1 MSKKLL
7 SKRERLIHQQ
17 VQGEYIAA
25 ILCMPYAEWTAFYMF
40 KKIKW
45 KWVEIGF
52 IKFHINGTILH
63 RVAAVRK
70 QAFSQ

>member
-25 ILCMPYAEWTAFYMF
+25 ILCMPYAKSEWTAYYMF
-40 KKIKW
+40 KKNK
-45 KWVEIGF
+45 KKIGRNWF
-52 IKFHINGTILH
+52 YKIS
-63 RVAAVRK
+63 R
-70 QAFSQ
+70 